1 MYNLYYSAYFKIMFG
16 NEISEPEFYAKNVS
30 IVSVCTGIWDIY
42 INYIMA
48 SEEQIEV
55 WGVNFI
61 HIWLLVIMT
70 VCNQCVL

>member
-16 NEISEPEFYAKNVS
+16 NEISEPAFYAKNVS
-30 IVSVCTGIWDIY
+30 VVCVYLWDIY

-55 WGVNFI
+55 WGVNVI

>member
-16 NEISEPEFYAKNVS
+16 NEISEPAFYAKNVS
-30 IVSVCTGIWDIY
+30 IVCVYLWGIY

>member
-16 NEISEPEFYAKNVS
+16 NEISEPAFYAKNVS
-30 IVSVCTGIWDIY
+30 IVCVYLWDIC

-55 WGVNFI
+55 WGVNVI